1 MGYYDDGY
9 GNSFF
14 PVVYVKNNDEVLESW
29 KYESK

>member
-1 MGYYDDGY
+1 MGYYDDVY

-14 PVVYVKNNDEVLESW
+14 LVVYVKNKDEVLESW

>member
-14 PVVYVKNNDEVLESW
+14 PVVYVKNKDAVLESW